1 MARRLTMKSLSR
13 NNFAKVYDLMSQ
25 FGEAESINYE
35 RIRALQQEEFEKNKL
50 KMYHAED
57 IFSEE
62 TLEIMKDYDEDVL
75 KIGVNNDE
83 LLDLMSLA
91 KLALLQ
97 VEIVRD
103 SWYKCENQFDFNTIN
118 FEEYAEPI
126 MVCEFDNAVDKRK
139 FLALRIA
146 RGIIFFANRKALSEV
161 LYTNKFFPL
170 KEELVAVADRLFF
183 DLLLPEPIVKNE
195 LKKHFVDF
203 SCDELRFLTFTEAY
217 DIVKETAEAL
227 EVDFEFLYKRL
238 QDLKLVVSE
247 ESGKVMEFTNDI
259 CSC

>member
-35 RIRALQQEEFEKNKL
+35 RIRALQQEEFEKNKFKL
-50 KMYHAED
+50 YHAKD
-57 IFSEE
+57 IFSKE
-62 TLEIMKDYDEDVL
+62 TLEIMKSYDEDVL
-75 KIGVNNDE
+75 KIGVNDDE

-91 KLALLQ
+91 KLALLN
-97 VEIVRD
+97 VANVAD
-103 SWYKCENQFDFNTIN
+103 GWYKCENQFTFKTVN
-118 FEEYAEPI
+118 FEEYLEPI
-126 MVCEFDNAVDKRK
+126 ILYEFDNTIDKRK

-146 RGIIFFANRKALSEV
+146 RGIITFTNREALSNAI
-161 LYTNKFFPL
+161 YTNKFLPL

-183 DLLLPEPIVKNE
+183 DLLLPESIVKNE
-195 LKKHFVDF
+195 FKKHFVDF
-203 SCDELRFLTFTEAY
+203 SCDELRYLSFTEAY

-238 QDLKLVVSE
+238 QDLKLIASE
-247 ESGKVMEFTNDI
+247 ESGKIMEFTNDV
-259 CSC
+259 CSY